1 MCWLELIEKNAEHVL
16 SQWHYDQAPVHVLN
30 NCQLSERMEA
40 DGFSG
45 STCDREFYPLSRICC
60 CLLFAY
66 SQHSFLF
73 KSDYLARSL
82 WGILEPLSL
91 LMSALDNLAGNMCG
105 RQVRWLILLW
115 SRVQAEKGLNVNECS
130 WSMSGTGFPYDSNS
144 YSRGLSAAFLFF
156 WATSNCS
163 ASF

>member
-1 MCWLELIEKNAEHVL
+1 MIN
-16 SQWHYDQAPVHVLN
+16 SPVHVLN
-30 NCQLSERMEA
+30 NCQFSERMEA

-45 STCDREFYPLSRICC
+45 STCDREFYSLCRICC

-82 WGILEPLSL
+82 WGILETLSL
-91 LMSALDNLAGNMCG
+91 LMSALDNLAGKMCG

-115 SRVQAEKGLNVNECS
+115 SMVHAEWGLNVNEFS
-130 WSMSGTGFPYDSNS
+130 WSISRTGFPHDPNS
-144 YSRGLSAAFLFF
+144 YSHGLSAAFLFL